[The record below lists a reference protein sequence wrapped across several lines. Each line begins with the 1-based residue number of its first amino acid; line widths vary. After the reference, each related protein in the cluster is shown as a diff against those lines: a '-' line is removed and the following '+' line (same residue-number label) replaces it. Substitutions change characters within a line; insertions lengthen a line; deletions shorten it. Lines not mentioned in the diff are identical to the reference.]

1 MLLKLEVAISLCQ
14 TSVSDTKLPQPGNLR
29 RFNITPGSLRM
40 AGAYQKLSLAI
51 LFVLSITAVRAGTS
65 VESKVIQQPSSP
77 QPVEPWI
84 ITVGAPGWFPFV
96 TGDIGLNGRTTHVNV
111 GPMDIFQRTDFL
123 AALRA
128 EVSKGRFGVQGEFLY
143 LNASDSVFPSRDL
156 VSKLDLRIQET
167 IGDFG
172 LSYRILQGPR
182 GWLDLRAGFRY
193 TNLGQD
199 LTIHPNNQAIDAV
212 SMQAVDQVAQTL
224 GGAIN
229 SIIQNTILDRLTSL
243 QDRNPVL
250 PVGPLAGRLPGNIR
264 DLSGSEIQSR
274 LGDLVTA
281 IRSNIQARVNQI
293 KTQLSDQI
301 ATTLKA
307 QLNRSFARTDDW
319 FDPYIGVGA
328 RYNLSNA
335 FYLTTKADVGG
346 FGIGADVTTEVSAGL
361 GCQITRNIFSEV
373 SFRYLYDDYDSGGLL
388 YRVSTYGPELTLGLK
403 F

>member
-1 MLLKLEVAISLCQ
+1 M
-14 TSVSDTKLPQPGNLR
+14 N
-29 RFNITPGSLRM
+29 
-40 AGAYQKLSLAI
+40 GAYQKLSLAI
-51 LFVLSITAVRAGTS
+51 LFVLSVSAVWAGTPA
-65 VESKVIQQPSSP
+65 ESKAIQQPPSP
-77 QPVEPWI
+77 QPAEPWI
-84 ITVGAPGWFPFV
+84 ITVGAPAWLSFV
-96 TGDIGLNGRTTHVNV
+96 SGDIGINGITTHVNV
-111 GPMDIFQRTDFL
+111 GPIDILRRVDFL
-123 AALRA
+123 ASLRA

-143 LNASDSVFPSRDL
+143 LKASDSVFPSNLDL
-156 VSKLDLRIQET
+156 VSKLDLRLRET

-199 LTIHPNNQAIDAV
+199 LTIHPNNQAIDVA

-229 SIIQNTILDRLTSL
+229 SIIQETILDRLTSL

-250 PVGPLAGRLPGNIR
+250 PEGPLAGRLPGTIR
-264 DLSGSEIQSR
+264 DLIGSEIQSR
-274 LGDLVTA
+274 LTALVTA
-281 IRSNIQARVNQI
+281 IRSGIQARVNQI
-293 KTQLSDQI
+293 KTQLSNQI
-301 ATTLKA
+301 ATTLKG

-319 FDPYIGVGA
+319 FDPYIGVRA

-346 FGIGADVTTEVSAGL
+346 FGIGADVTTQVSAGL

-373 SFRYLYDDYDSGGLL
+373 SFRYLYDDYDQPL
-388 YRVSTYGPELTLGLK
+388 
-403 F
+403 